1 MEQTTLNIKSLEK
14 FKETIIIH
22 ILPFRFREKSI
33 DLLLRNNG
41 KLQDFSGFRYI
52 SDVTDLFAAAR
63 ILLELVD
70 SKIFILDQEVLILIF
85 FEKKC

>member
-1 MEQTTLNIKSLEK
+1 MEQTSFNIKSLEK
-14 FKETIIIH
+14 FKETIKIH

-41 KLQDFSGFRYI
+41 KLEDFSGFRYI
-52 SDVTDLFAAAR
+52 SDVTDMFAAAR

-70 SKIFILDQEVLILIF
+70 NKFFILDQAVLISYF
-85 FEKKC
+85 